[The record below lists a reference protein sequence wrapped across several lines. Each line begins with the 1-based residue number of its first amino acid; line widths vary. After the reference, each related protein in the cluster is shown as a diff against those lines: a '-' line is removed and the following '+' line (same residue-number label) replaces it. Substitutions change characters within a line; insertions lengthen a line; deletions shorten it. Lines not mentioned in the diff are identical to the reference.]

1 MVGPSITHLLCWL
14 LQLSIII
21 FPLPRIVIICLQVLK
36 RVFLPVSVWCIRCN
50 PFNTHCVISPLLC
63 VPKCDSSDL
72 RFVHDLSFPKGTFI
86 NNRISNDHRVGEFY
100 KLHLPGI
107 DHLVHFVN
115 VKGYGCHVFKKDL
128 KWAFWHIPIDPVDY
142 ILIGMYINGTLCFH
156 CATVWSLL
164 CHFDLSA
171 NH

>member
-1 MVGPSITHLLCWL
+1 MLTLDLVIWTIIKIALSLTFFNMVGPSITHLLCWL

-21 FPLPRIVIICLQVLK
+21 LPLPRIVIICLHVLK
-36 RVFLPVSVWCIRCN
+36 RVFLPVSVWCIHCN

-86 NNRISNDHRVGEFY
+86 NNRISNDHCVGEFY

-128 KWAFWHIPIDPVDY
+128 K
-142 ILIGMYINGTLCFH
+142 
-156 CATVWSLL
+156 
-164 CHFDLSA
+164 
-171 NH
+171 